1 MRARTE
7 RGCTAGHIEGAYDTL
22 VEVEDSPWVQELRA
36 DTNEQWRDKGQTHH
50 YMIYLD
56 GVGSFEVIAE
66 PWGAPPEQV
75 MPR

>member
-1 MRARTE
+1 
-7 RGCTAGHIEGAYDTL
+7 
-22 VEVEDSPWVQELRA
+22 
-36 DTNEQWRDKGQTHH
+36 
-50 YMIYLD
+50 MIYLD